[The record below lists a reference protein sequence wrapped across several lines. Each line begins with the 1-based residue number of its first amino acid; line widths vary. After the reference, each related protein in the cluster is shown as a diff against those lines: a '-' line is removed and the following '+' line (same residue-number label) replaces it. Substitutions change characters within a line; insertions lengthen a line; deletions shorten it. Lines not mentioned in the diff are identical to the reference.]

1 MNSWTADPAT
11 VDELVAK
18 SREVRPGRVLLTVL
32 AAIGTAIGWAIG
44 RFFLAVGWLAG
55 RAWLIGA
62 FFTEA
67 VIYGFRGGAKIPQPA
82 PAEDAGRT
90 EVPGQ

>member
-1 MNSWTADPAT
+1 MNSWAEGTT
-11 VDELVAK
+11 VDQLISK
-18 SREVRPGRVLLTVL
+18 SREVRPGRVLLTVI

-44 RFFLAVGWLAG
+44 RFFLAIGWLAG

-67 VIYGFRGGAKIPQPA
+67 VIYGFRGGAGLPQP
-82 PAEDAGRT
+82 ERQVSN
-90 EVPGQ
+90 VPGQASGE